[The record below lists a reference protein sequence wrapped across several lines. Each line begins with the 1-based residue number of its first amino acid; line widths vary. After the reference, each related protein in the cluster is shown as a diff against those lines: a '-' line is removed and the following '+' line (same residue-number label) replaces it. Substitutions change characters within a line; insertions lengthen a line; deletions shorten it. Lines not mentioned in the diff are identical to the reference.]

1 MGLDVERNGIAVRH
15 EDGNVTLL
23 RFAKNGS
30 GGSEIE
36 VPPALADVWR
46 LATGDVV
53 EGTREAI
60 DAVQAVAGASAEWY
74 EDYELA
80 GQEEQRDE
88 PGALRGVSV
97 PVWISER
104 ILPSERQT
112 TITRVNG
119 LAFEEAEDR
128 PGPRKRN
135 NAERSAPKRLLTLA
149 MGADDTTGRML
160 DFAAPLGAGSVGVI
174 YGPHASGLTRT
185 LEAVV
190 RGARTNAPD
199 VIVFVLL
206 LRARSEEVTEW
217 RRRVPGVEVI
227 VCPSSASGAAPEQT
241 LHVASL
247 VMACVQRQSELGC
260 DVLLAV
266 DSLTGLWGAMLE
278 AEHADAQHEA
288 DQSKARQSLREWVQ
302 KAGCFGGPG
311 LLGNAIGGSLT
322 LIGTVWQQTVDEEA
336 EEERDIHPHLR
347 LMEHL
352 LHETGWRIPL
362 SETLLRER
370 LFPAIDTS
378 RCVSQS
384 EAALLAEDALDTLR
398 DARAGLALKGDLP
411 TRHLALLDALD
422 TTPDNEAL
430 VARFAVART
439 KTPLEASAKGF
450 WDERFWAELET
461 ESSE

>member
-1 MGLDVERNGIAVRH
+1 MGLDIEWNGIAVRH

-23 RFAKNGS
+23 RPGKNGS

-36 VPPALADVWR
+36 VPFALADRWR

-60 DAVQAVAGASAEWY
+60 DAVQSVAGASTEWY

-97 PVWISER
+97 PVWLSER
-104 ILPSERQT
+104 ILPAERLT
-112 TITRVNG
+112 TITHVNG
-119 LAFEEAEDR
+119 LEFEEADER
-128 PGPRKRN
+128 PAPRKRN
-135 NAERSAPKRLLTLA
+135 NSERSALKRLLTLA
-149 MGADDTTGRML
+149 TGADNTMGRML
-160 DFAAPLGAGSVGVI
+160 DFVAPLGAGVVGAI

-185 LEAVV
+185 LDAVA
-190 RGARTNAPD
+190 RGVRTNAPD

-217 RRRVPGVEVI
+217 RRRLPGAEVV

-247 VMACVQRQSELGC
+247 VMACAQRQSELGR

-288 DQSKARQSLREWVQ
+288 DQSKARQNLREWVQ

-322 LIGTVWQQTVDEEA
+322 LIGTVWHQAVDEEA

-352 LHETGWRIPL
+352 LHETGWRVPL
-362 SETLLRER
+362 SETLMRER
-370 LFPAIDTS
+370 LFPAVDAA

-384 EAALLAEDALDTLR
+384 EATLLAEATLERLR
-398 DARAGLALKGDLP
+398 DARAGLAGKGDLP
-411 TRHLALLDALD
+411 TRHRALLDALD
-422 TTPDNEAL
+422 TTPDNDAL
-430 VARFAVART
+430 VARFAVARS
-439 KTPLEASAKGF
+439 KTPSEASAKGF